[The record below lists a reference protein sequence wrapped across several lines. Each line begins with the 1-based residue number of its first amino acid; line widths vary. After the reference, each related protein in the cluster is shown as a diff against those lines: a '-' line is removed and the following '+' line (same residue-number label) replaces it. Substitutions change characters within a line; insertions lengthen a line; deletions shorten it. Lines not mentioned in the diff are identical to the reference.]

1 MMSQTIIKSDVNRM
15 LYNSLGFNNSTIESW
30 WSSENVNFNFNTPES
45 VYQSGA
51 AGRQLV
57 YNLVSMYAQHD
68 VDRTAFEQSVK
79 AFFKG
84 KK

>member
-1 MMSQTIIKSDVNRM
+1 MIQTIIKNDVNKM

-30 WSSENVNFNFNTPES
+30 WNSENVNFNFNTPES

-51 AGRQLV
+51 TGRQLV
-57 YNLVSMYAQHD
+57 YNLVSMYVNKD
-68 VDRTAFEQSVK
+68 VNREEFDRSVES
-79 AFFKG
+79 FFKG

>member
-1 MMSQTIIKSDVNRM
+1 MMSTVIIKSDVNRM

-30 WSSENVNFNFNTPES
+30 WNSDNVNFNFKTPES

-51 AGRQLV
+51 EGRQLV
-57 YNLVSMYAQHD
+57 YNLVSMYVNKD